1 MLRTLVICCA
11 LFTAGWYAARAADL
25 RDLPS
30 PAGALSGEASLCA
43 IADRVYLSW
52 IEATGTEHQGSLY
65 FSVLDGETW
74 SPRSLIY
81 RSDELFINWA
91 DFPKLAVAGSAMMAA
106 WLEKLGGGSYA
117 YGVRYARSNDN
128 GRTWSAPDWLH
139 EDRAQTEHGFISL
152 TSLDDRTFGALWLD
166 GRAMV
171 DGGAM
176 QLRFRVV
183 PAAGA
188 PGPETVLDDAT
199 CECCG
204 TGLAMLPNGPA
215 AVYRNKTSDHLR
227 DIYLAR
233 RIAGVWQPGVALN
246 ADGWMI
252 QGCPVNGPSL
262 AAAGNFAA
270 AAWFTAVPGP
280 RVRLAISRDGG
291 RRFGEPL
298 TVSENA
304 LGRVDLAVFPDGRA
318 AVTWIEAG
326 SDSAAVMLALYAPET
341 GLVGGRWVVD
351 QTPSGRSSGF
361 PRLVR
366 TTRDLVIAYRD
377 PAAVRIKIRALALI
391 P

>member
-1 MLRTLVICCA
+1 
-11 LFTAGWYAARAADL
+11 
-25 RDLPS
+25 
-30 PAGALSGEASLCA
+30 
-43 IADRVYLSW
+43 
-52 IEATGTEHQGSLY
+52 
-65 FSVLDGETW
+65 
-74 SPRSLIY
+74 
-81 RSDELFINWA
+81 
-91 DFPKLAVAGSAMMAA
+91 
-106 WLEKLGGGSYA
+106 
-117 YGVRYARSNDN
+117 
-128 GRTWSAPDWLH
+128 
-139 EDRAQTEHGFISL
+139 
-152 TSLDDRTFGALWLD
+152 
-166 GRAMV
+166 
-171 DGGAM
+171 
-176 QLRFRVV
+176 
-183 PAAGA
+183 
-188 PGPETVLDDAT
+188 
-199 CECCG
+199 
-204 TGLAMLPNGPA
+204 MLPNGPA